1 MIRRTIVVC
10 SVLSLLPLAHAPRTP
25 RGSHLPQSLPR
36 SALAAAR
43 KPDIVSKMITF
54 GPKRRR
60 QMANYSK
67 RHYGTR
73 AWRLT
78 DPQVIVEH
86 YTDGTSMQ
94 SAWNY
99 FEANSRHLGEL
110 PGVCSHF
117 IIDTDGTIYQV
128 VPLSTRCRHAIGMNY
143 TAIGIEDV
151 ATSDRQVLHD
161 KPQLRA
167 SLSLTLW
174 LMDTYGIQLRNVIGH
189 AEILTSP
196 YHHELYSAWQCLTH
210 SDWLRKDMNV
220 YRKKLRALAVK
231 RDVHIGPHA
240 APVDS
245 GC

>member
-1 MIRRTIVVC
+1 MVC
-10 SVLSLLPLAHAPRTP
+10 SVLLLLPLVHTTSGPTI
-25 RGSHLPQSLPR
+25 PR
-36 SALAAAR
+36 SLSRVRLEAAR
-43 KPDIVSKMITF
+43 KPAIVSKMITF

-60 QMANYSK
+60 QMASYSK

-78 DPQVIVEH
+78 GPQVIVEH

-117 IIDTDGTIYQV
+117 IIDSDGTIYQV
-128 VPLSTRCRHAIGMNY
+128 VPLNTRCRHAIGMNY

-151 ATSDRQVLHD
+151 GTSDKQILHD
-161 KPQLRA
+161 KAQLRA
-167 SLSLTLW
+167 SLRLTLW

-196 YHHELYSAWQCLTH
+196 YHHELYPAWQCLTH
-210 SDWLRKDMNV
+210 SDWLHKDMNV

-240 APVDS
+240 APVES

>member
-1 MIRRTIVVC
+1 MIRRAIVFALI
-10 SVLSLLPLAHAPRTP
+10 LSLLPAARQTRAPRP
-25 RGSHLPQSLPR
+25 LPR
-36 SALAAAR
+36 HAALVSVR
-43 KPDIVSKMITF
+43 EPGMVSKLIPF

-60 QMANYSK
+60 QMARYSK
-67 RHYGTR
+67 RHYGER
-73 AWRLT
+73 QWRLI

-86 YTDGTSMQ
+86 YTDGTSWQ

-99 FEANSRHLGEL
+99 FAANSRHLGEL

-128 VPLSTRCRHAIGMNY
+128 VPLDTRCRHAIGMNY

-151 ATSDRQVLHD
+151 GTSDKQILHR

-167 SLSLTLW
+167 SLRLTLW
-174 LMDTYGIQLRNVIGH
+174 LMDTYGIELRNVIGH

-196 YHHELYSAWQCLTH
+196 YHYELYPSWRCMTH
-210 SDWLRKDMNV
+210 SDWLHKDMKV

-231 RDVHIGPHA
+231 HDVPVGPHA
-240 APVDS
+240 APVDP